1 MHRINTIFCLVLL
14 TFLSTSTAWAGNSDR
29 AGQAGATEL
38 LINPWAASGGLHGMN
53 TSTVKGIEAMRGNTA
68 GLAFVDKTQIAFA
81 STKWLSGS
89 GVNLNAFGF
98 GQRIGESGVL
108 GINLMS
114 VSFGEVAVTT
124 NDSPE
129 GASGATYRPQLLNIS
144 VGYAKSFSE
153 SIHVGFG
160 ITMVNESI
168 SDVRASGVCMDMGI
182 QYVTGKDN
190 NIHFGIALRNIGTPM
205 RFSGDGLS
213 TKLNSAQGYLLTVD
227 QRAEK
232 FEMPS
237 QLNIGAAYD
246 ILLAQKVHRI
256 TLMGNF
262 TSNSFTKDFIGGGV
276 EYSLKDMFMLRAGY
290 RYEKGIA
297 NSVLDPNERSSAYTG
312 LSAGVG
318 FNVPL
323 KKEGGPKL
331 GIDYSY
337 RATNPY
343 AGTHTLG
350 VMVNL

>member
-1 MHRINTIFCLVLL
+1 MHKISTIFCLVLL
-14 TFLSTSTAWAGNSDR
+14 MLLSNSTLWAGNPDR

-53 TSTVKGIEAMRGNTA
+53 TSVVKGTESMRSNTA
-68 GLAFVDKTQIAFA
+68 GLAFIDKTQISFA
-81 STKWLSGS
+81 SSKWLSGS

-124 NDSPE
+124 NDDPE
-129 GASGATYRPQLLNIS
+129 GLSGATFRPQLLNIS
-144 VGYAKSFSE
+144 LGYAKSFSE

-168 SDVRASGVCMDMGI
+168 SDVKASGICMDMGI

-246 ILLAQKVHRI
+246 ILLKEKTHRI

-276 EYSLKDMFMLRAGY
+276 EYSLKDIFMLRGGY

-297 NSVLDPNERSSAYTG
+297 SELLDPNERSSAFTG

-323 KKEGGPKL
+323 KKEGTTKL

-350 VMVNL
+350 VMINL